1 MFAQFQ
7 ITCMCILCKHM
18 CWGVKH
24 ILRENTTISIANL
37 LYSAG
42 FGNSRPLFQYLVNFT
57 WLRTKWDRYWCVL
70 HKGVH
75 VLLWRAKA
83 RCWRIA
89 NDEKGKHRLPGCIRK
104 LHVKCH
110 GLTQILFPIL
120 HLKLQTTFRS
130 IILHYWFSWP
140 DRSPLLLQL
149 FFFNLWSPIL
159 EALGDYSGL
168 RFRSTR
174 LLSTFWD
181 YFIFHKIRGI
191 RQQRSTENR
200 EHQLCFG
207 LHAKWNNSTL
217 KLGA

>member
-7 ITCMCILCKHM
+7 ITCMCILCEHM

-104 LHVKCH
+104 PHVKCH

-120 HLKLQTTFRS
+120 HLKLQTILTDQSYCIIGFPGLTEAPFFYNFSFS
-130 IILHYWFSWP
+130 IY
-140 DRSPLLLQL
+140 DPL
-149 FFFNLWSPIL
+149 FW
-159 EALGDYSGL
+159 
-168 RFRSTR
+168 R
-174 LLSTFWD
+174 LLET
-181 YFIFHKIRGI
+181 I
-191 RQQRSTENR
+191 
-200 EHQLCFG
+200 
-207 LHAKWNNSTL
+207 
-217 KLGA
+217 